1 MLQKSILALKMESV
15 QKKKMC
21 IAQGSDNA
29 RLQSLPTAK
38 QEQAEESLVG
48 RNSDPLFCSEKI
60 FPRTANNVEISRS
73 LN

>member
-1 MLQKSILALKMESV
+1 
-15 QKKKMC
+15 MC

-48 RNSDPLFCSEKI
+48 RNSVPLFCSEKI